1 MDDKNIIRRAIKLLA
16 EREDIAYKNL
26 ISSLNEDDREKTDYY
41 SKQVQ
46 FYKNAVDALS
56 SLDCMNDNQ

>member
-26 ISSLNEDDREKTDYY
+26 ILSLNEDDREKTDYY